1 MLAAVQGGTDL
12 IALTNLVEHVARL
25 RSGEPSKLA
34 ITPPD

>member
-1 MLAAVQGGTDL
+1 VLAAVQGGSDL

-25 RSGEPSKLA
+25 RLGEASQLA